1 MKHGCVD
8 FDHWYR
14 SEYSRVLAAVAVVCG
29 RESTRSED
37 ATNDAFVKAFERW
50 DSVNL
55 MDSPTAWVT
64 KVAINSA
71 RRSFRRARHHSELV
85 NSQRLDE
92 VFTDA
97 YPDAELIA
105 ALRQLS
111 YRQRRA
117 VVLRYFD
124 DLPQAEV
131 AKELGIAAGTA
142 AATLHQA
149 RNRLRSTLD
158 NTEEIDP

>member
-1 MKHGCVD
+1 MKHGFVD
-8 FDHWYR
+8 FNHWYR

-29 RESTRSED
+29 TESTRAED

-50 DSVNL
+50 DSVNS

-71 RRSFRRARHHSELV
+71 RRSFRRARQQSDLV

-92 VFTDA
+92 VFTDTH
-97 YPDAELIA
+97 PDAQLIA

-117 VVLRYFD
+117 IVLRYFD

-131 AKELGIAAGTA
+131 AKALGVAAGTA

-158 NTEEIDP
+158 NSEEIE